1 MREKEWGSA
10 MLMAH
15 DLLTAND
22 TPGRHAPSYYAATA
36 NWQTAYP
43 ALEEAR
49 SCETC
54 IVGGGYTGLS
64 AALHLAERG
73 MEVVLLEANRIGW
86 GASGRNGGQVGS
98 GQRVDQTV
106 LEERHGKAHARL
118 LWDLA
123 EESKA
128 LVKDLISRHQIAC
141 DYTPGILHADHR
153 KSFVEES
160 RDYVEHLRLVYGY
173 DHIRFIDGDEI
184 GEQVGSPRY
193 YGGSLDM
200 GAGHLHPL
208 NFALGLGR
216 AAEAAGA
223 KIFEDTKVTGISA
236 RGNGNGKISVATERG
251 EIHAEHLILACNG
264 YLGELDRTTA
274 AHVMPI
280 NNFVVATEPFSED
293 EAQKI
298 IRNNVAVADS
308 KFVINYFRL
317 SADRRLLFG
326 GGENY
331 GYRFPEDIKSFVR
344 GPMLEIF
351 PHLKDAAI
359 DYGWGGTLAVTPKR
373 MPYFARPAPNMLTA
387 TGYSGHGVAMATL
400 GGQILAEAVAG
411 TAGRFDAFAKLDIPA
426 FPGGDRLRFPLL
438 VLAMTW
444 FSLRDRLGI

>member
-1 MREKEWGSA
+1 
-10 MLMAH
+10 MLTAL

-22 TPGRHAPSYYAATA
+22 TPGQHAPSYYAATA
-36 NWQTAYP
+36 NWTTAHP
-43 ALEEAR
+43 RLEGQR
-49 SCETC
+49 RCSVC

-73 MEVVLLEANRIGW
+73 LDVVLLEANRIGW

-98 GQRVDQTV
+98 GQRTDQTV
-106 LEERHGKAHARL
+106 LEQRHGVSHARL

-123 EESKA
+123 EDSKA
-128 LVKDLISRHQIAC
+128 LVRDLIERHKIVC

-153 KSFVEES
+153 KSFVEDS

-173 DHIRFIDGDEI
+173 QDIRFIDGDEI
-184 GEQVGSPRY
+184 ASQVGSPRY
-193 YGGSLDM
+193 FGGSLDM

-208 NFALGLGR
+208 NFALGLGKA
-216 AAEAAGA
+216 AAEAGA
-223 KIFEDTKVTGISA
+223 SLHEDTRVTGISDTA
-236 RGNGNGKISVATERG
+236 GGPVTVRTDHG
-251 EIHAEHLILACNG
+251 EVRADHLILACNG
-264 YLGELDRTTA
+264 YLGRLERHTA

-280 NNFVVATEPFSED
+280 NNFVVATEPLPEN
-293 EAQKI
+293 EAHAL

-326 GGENY
+326 GGETY
-331 GYRFPEDIKSFVR
+331 GYRFPEDIKTFVR

-351 PHLKDAAI
+351 PQLEDVAI
-359 DYGWGGTLAVTPKR
+359 DYGWGGTLAITPKR

-400 GGQILAEAVAG
+400 GGRILAEAVAG
-411 TAGRFDAFAKLDIPA
+411 TAGRFEVFEKLDIPA

-444 FSLRDRLGI
+444 FSLRDRLGF